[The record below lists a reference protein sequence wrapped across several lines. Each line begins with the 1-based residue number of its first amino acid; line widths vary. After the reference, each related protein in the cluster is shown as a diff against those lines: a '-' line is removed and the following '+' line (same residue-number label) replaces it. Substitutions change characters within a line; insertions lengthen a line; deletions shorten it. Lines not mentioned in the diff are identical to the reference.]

1 VNSVFIQASEEV
13 DKGFQWSPFQDYVYT
28 QMQEQLQA
36 AADGKV
42 NFSQVMDDLDSDI
55 TNYAKSQGFKVQ

>member
-1 VNSVFIQASEEV
+1 
-13 DKGFQWSPFQDYVYT
+13 
-28 QMQEQLQA
+28 MQEQLQA

-42 NFSQVMDDLDSDI
+42 SFSQVMNDLDSNI